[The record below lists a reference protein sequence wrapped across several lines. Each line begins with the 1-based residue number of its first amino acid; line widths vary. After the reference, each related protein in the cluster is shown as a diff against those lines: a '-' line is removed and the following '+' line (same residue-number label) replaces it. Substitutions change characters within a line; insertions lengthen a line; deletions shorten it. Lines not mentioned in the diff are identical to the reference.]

1 MENHWVQSSDWDILS
16 SDPEIQGKGE
26 DLRAIS
32 TSGSYHCKSALRDHE
47 SNMKLF
53 LYKGSYNKL
62 AALVGRYPYN
72 DEALLLLPDLW
83 NCFYHGTYGLSRSF
97 DPSEAKEHSEGSPA
111 FLRWV
116 DYTLS
121 QVTTGDLLEQVLM
134 GESSIWGMDKKTAQ
148 AIISDIYH
156 PTMQKIKRCL
166 YLQYFL
172 NLALVVLNFEEL
184 DTRSDVRVTLP
195 GICDRM
201 DDGVYSVRFNNHLWM
216 YITPHAV
223 FFHTPIYNQ
232 IIQKDL
238 FLNLCD
244 KISER
249 INVVIGSSLISQLTH
264 LRFPNDSDHPDLV
277 IHTVVEEVIKWG
289 DHLLYNLRNKAF
301 DLIGTFEAFCVS
313 AILLGDDPLIWNNSE
328 FQSNL
333 LTDISTNDPSLYNG
347 AQALIT
353 IINKLTPSNLSE
365 IHGLWRVWGHP
376 IIDLEG
382 GLRKMEA
389 TCLKQS
395 PVDIKET
402 EVGHRTFKYIFAK
415 NYYDKHHHYPLSNMS
430 SGIEFELYKDHLKK
444 RDTDLYRETSHLYS
458 DEVYIFKCLR
468 SNLVIEEHDV
478 RYKHSDW
485 GAVTFLQNFQ
495 IPQSVNLATMIKDK
509 AISQTR
515 SELISSVLLKN
526 SVFDSQNRRG
536 VIKWL
541 SEQTLR
547 LKNFLGMIDEEGIPE
562 NDRIIGLYP
571 KERELKTKARFFSLM
586 SYKMRM
592 YVTATEEILG
602 KYLLPYFPMITMSD
616 TLLNMII
623 RLYNMTTKIG
633 ARGST
638 VTYSMNIDFSK
649 WNQNMRERTNA
660 SIFAEIDRIIGF
672 RRLISR
678 THDIFR
684 NSYLYL
690 CSGEYIPQIIRGA
703 LTAMSPWSRI
713 GDESGKEGLRQK
725 GWTITTVCDIVSL
738 AFSHGVRIEL
748 IGGGDNQVLTVTI
761 SSRGTERSLSSEE
774 QRTSIRERMVKF
786 RNSLAKKMS
795 KRGLPLK
802 LEETW
807 ISHRL
812 LMYNK
817 IMYLDGVPLPS
828 RLKVISRLFS
838 NSNEGILCLG
848 GIMSTL
854 GTGYQSLSS
863 KDYDPILSWVISRWL
878 TLLNLSQYYSSNPM
892 SGARPLDRAM
902 LQSYSR
908 KAEGNNLFGP
918 CPSDGRLQ
926 KHKDQQTF
934 TVKRLLSLEELFLIC
949 IYYHKVLGGPGI
961 GPPLSYIMKGF
972 PDPLAE
978 ALTFNYIVLK
988 SSIPSRMKDKIS
1000 CITSVM
1006 KSPIKH
1012 WEHLLEDPVSVN
1024 HNAPSHGIA
1033 ALRNQAS
1040 TVMKATEIKNQA
1052 FKELI
1057 SIGDTDYLR
1066 NLSKQLCTPDSIE
1079 PRLLHDIVGS
1089 TIPGY
1094 VNTILSKVDQSTT
1107 LNKLAANAD
1116 VVSQIYNSEMNYMM
1130 FLAEKIKIKTG
1141 HTFGECPTEDAR
1153 GLRNSTWGKTIVGVT
1168 TPHPAAYLCMVD
1180 HSNISLDCDHNYI
1193 SVLVKRTHP
1202 LHHNKRGQFRP
1213 YFGSYTAEKFKS
1225 GVLTSAY
1232 GDEDILR
1239 RALKIQKLLGWRY
1252 NAGSNMYLL
1261 IQGILRCVTNA
1272 DPAKFLPTI
1281 EEITGDVEHRYHD
1294 MATKHGGIPAN
1305 LTRDLTYVSCNT
1317 STFTDHSKG
1326 AANET
1331 IHFQAAIIY
1340 CSVFAS
1346 LSSSHIARPSRLL
1359 HFHEKCRDC
1368 IKPITHVNNDGEDL
1382 HGISLAS
1389 CPSNPLMY
1397 IEEKDIPV
1405 HYHNVI
1411 AFFKEQEKITK
1422 CRERVGDNLKMAAF
1436 DICKERSSW
1445 LLLACVSL
1453 LSGAMKG
1460 SAENLSLQKMS
1471 KYEMIYLLR
1480 ISVHLNMLRQAK
1492 PSSGM
1497 TLCDI
1502 KDAVEIWGSLYKKI
1516 LSTNTILNHLKD
1528 AGSPVASP
1536 QDDIVMTISVLLEA
1550 TADIEMNLLD
1560 GAICKYQDPEYKTS
1574 RSLLIIVKIPSVKMC
1589 HICARHWYSW
1599 ANNETSPPC
1608 SIHMQAPPDLEYH
1621 MYSLDKLSR
1630 FAGLAKSPSEDT
1642 AHKRKHATL
1651 FASIKRYKMGNRTHI
1666 TRMRLS
1672 RFLYQESKA
1681 EQELSEHLICSWKK
1695 LNIMEDDDV
1704 SSFKISTAEG
1714 FAAIKEFGVDYVPQ
1728 SVGQTIN
1735 LVQTIMVVLTS
1746 AEDSP
1751 KGVKTIGV
1759 EVTGDAHQLGVLRK
1773 ACRMLRNI
1781 LSSTDI
1787 KVKMVLFISSVKN
1800 LEEVNLTVL
1809 KEIEHDLRISR
1820 MSSDGASSLV
1830 VTQYG
1835 EGSLDI
1841 DAIAGECD
1849 AMLISNTSDIS
1860 FVSQH
1865 RSCKVFVKASSDDCY
1880 CKIAEIGECVKR
1892 DNLRVSLKV
1901 CAPEESIAFPYP
1913 YAIIVESSDTP
1924 GHISYDMTL
1933 RAIDNLRPLYNINTS
1948 ASVLSNI
1955 NEETSCSVAYE
1966 LYKEYVGN
1974 PVPIMNQGIYESCR
1988 SKIASGL
1995 MLFALKS
2002 NRKSS
2007 MPWRVLKLLSIII
2020 SLDILTSDNKSE
2032 MLASYSAICGTSF
2045 SRVSYKEIILYRKG
2059 DMPAKH
2065 RSLVNWTVGSLGEDI
2080 VTTVRQL
2087 DNRITCHWSTQRAPS
2102 RKVCI

>member
-1 MENHWVQSSDWDILS
+1 MENHWVQSSEWESLS
-16 SDPEIQGKGE
+16 SDPEAQGSGE
-26 DLRAIS
+26 GQQPVS
-32 TSGSYHCKSALRDHE
+32 SSGSYHCKSALRDHE

-62 AALVGRYPYN
+62 ASIVGRYPYN

-83 NCFYHGTYGLSRSF
+83 NCFYHGTYSLSRSF
-97 DPSEAKEHSEGSPA
+97 DVSESKEHSEGSAA
-111 FLRWV
+111 FLRWT

-121 QVTTGDLLEQVLM
+121 QLTTGDTLEQVLM
-134 GESSIWGMDKKTAQ
+134 GECSIWGMSKKMAHE
-148 AIISDIYH
+148 IMSDIYY
-156 PTMQKIKRCL
+156 PAMSKLRRCI

-172 NLALVVLNFEEL
+172 NLALVILNFDGLEA
-184 DTRSDVRVTLP
+184 RSDVRVTLP
-195 GICDRM
+195 GICDM
-201 DDGVYSVRFNNHLWM
+201 IEDGVYSLRFNSYLWL
-216 YITPHAV
+216 YITPNAV
-223 FFHTPIYNQ
+223 FVHTPIYNQ
-232 IIQKDL
+232 ILQKDL

-249 INVVIGSSLISQLTH
+249 INVVIGSYSITHLTQ
-264 LRFPNDSDHPDLV
+264 LRFPEDDSHPDLSLYAIV
-277 IHTVVEEVIKWG
+277 DEIIKWG

-313 AILLGDDPLIWNNSE
+313 SILLGDDPLIWNHHE
-328 FQSNL
+328 FQDNL
-333 LTDISTNDPSLYNG
+333 LTDIETNDPSLYNG
-347 AQALIT
+347 AQALIK
-353 IINKLTPSNLSE
+353 IINKLSPSNLSE
-365 IHGLWRVWGHP
+365 IHGLWRIWGHP

-382 GLRKMEA
+382 GLKKMET

-395 PVDIKET
+395 PVDAKET
-402 EVGHRTFKYIFAK
+402 EVGHRTLKYIFSQ
-415 NYYDKHHHYPLSNMS
+415 NYLIKHHHYPLSNMS
-430 SGIEFELYKDHLKK
+430 ADIEFDLYKEHLTQQDMEVYK
-444 RDTDLYRETSHLYS
+444 ESSHRYS
-458 DEVYIFKCLR
+458 DDVYLFKCLR
-468 SNLVIEEHDV
+468 SNTPIDERDV
-478 RYKHSDW
+478 RYRHSDW
-485 GAVTFLQNFQ
+485 EQVVFLQNFQ

-515 SELISSVLLKN
+515 SELTSSVLLRN

-536 VIKWL
+536 VLKWL

-547 LKNFLGMIDEEGIPE
+547 LKNFLGLIDEEGIPE

-623 RLYNMTTKIG
+623 RLYNMTTQIG
-633 ARGST
+633 ARGSS

-660 SIFAEIDRIIGF
+660 SIFSEIDRIIGF

-690 CSGEYIPQIIRGA
+690 CSGEYIPQIIRGS
-703 LTAMSPWSRI
+703 LTAVSPWSRI

-738 AFSHGVRIEL
+738 AFSHGVKIEL

-786 RNSLAKKMS
+786 RNSLAKKMA

-817 IMYLDGVPLPS
+817 IMYLDGVPLPG
-828 RLKVISRLFS
+828 RLKVISRMFS

-863 KDYDPILSWVISRWL
+863 KDYDPILSWVMSRWL
-878 TLLNLSQYYSSNPM
+878 TLLNLAQYYSSNPM
-892 SGARPLDRAM
+892 VGAKHLDRAM
-902 LQSYSR
+902 VQAYTR
-908 KAEGNNLFGP
+908 KAEGDNLFGP
-918 CPSDGRLQ
+918 CPSDSRPRRA
-926 KHKDQQTF
+926 KDQTSF
-934 TVKRLLSLEELFLIC
+934 TAKRLLSLEELFLVC
-949 IYYHKVLGGPGI
+949 LYYHKVLGGPGI
-961 GPPLSYIMKGF
+961 GSPLSYIMKGF
-972 PDPLAE
+972 PDPLSE
-978 ALTFNYIVLK
+978 ALTFNYHVLN
-988 SSIPSRMKDKIS
+988 SNIPSKMKDKIT
-1000 CITSVM
+1000 CLTSVM
-1006 KSPIKH
+1006 KSPVKH
-1012 WEHLLEDPVSVN
+1012 WEHLLEDPVAVN

-1040 TVMKATEIKNQA
+1040 TVMKATEIKNHA

-1066 NLSKQLCTPDSIE
+1066 NLSKQLCTPDNIE
-1079 PRLLHDIVGS
+1079 PRLLHDVVGS

-1107 LNKLAANAD
+1107 LNKLASNAD

-1130 FLAEKIKIKTG
+1130 FLAEKIKVRTG
-1141 HTFGECPTEDAR
+1141 HSFGECPTEDAR
-1153 GLRNSTWGKTIVGVT
+1153 GLRNSTWGKNIVGVT
-1168 TPHPAAYLCMVD
+1168 TPHPAAYLCMAD
-1180 HSNISLDCDHNYI
+1180 HNNTSLDCDHNYI
-1193 SVLVKRTHP
+1193 STLVKRTNP
-1202 LHHNKRGQFRP
+1202 LHHHRRGQFRP

-1252 NAGSNMYLL
+1252 HEGSNMYLL

-1294 MATKHGGIPAN
+1294 MATKHGGIPSN

-1340 CSVFAS
+1340 CSVYAS
-1346 LSSSHIARPSRLL
+1346 LSTSHLPRSSKVF
-1359 HFHEKCRDC
+1359 HFHEKCRTC
-1368 IKPITHVNNDGEDL
+1368 IKPIDHVDSDGEDL

-1389 CPSNPLMY
+1389 CPNNPLMY

-1405 HYHNVI
+1405 HYHNVV
-1411 AFFKEQEKITK
+1411 AFSKEQEKLERNK
-1422 CRERVGDNLKMAAF
+1422 ERVGSDQKMVMF
-1436 DICKERSSW
+1436 DTCQERSSW
-1445 LLLACVSL
+1445 LMLAYVSL
-1453 LSGAMKG
+1453 LSKNMKG
-1460 SAENLSLQKMS
+1460 SAENLSLNKMS
-1471 KYEMIYLLR
+1471 KYEIIHLLR
-1480 ISVHLNMLRQAK
+1480 CSIYLNMLKQAR
-1492 PSSGM
+1492 PLSGM
-1497 TLCDI
+1497 TPCDMR
-1502 KDAVEIWGSLYKKI
+1502 DAIDIWESLYHKI
-1516 LSTNTILNHLKD
+1516 LSSNMIINHLKD
-1528 AGSPVASP
+1528 LGSPVASP
-1536 QDDIVMTISVLLEA
+1536 QDDLVMAISVLLES
-1550 TADIEMNLLD
+1550 TADIEMRLLA
-1560 GAICKYQDPEYKTS
+1560 GAVCKYQDPEYKVS
-1574 RSLLIIVKIPSVKMC
+1574 RALSIITQIPSVKMC

-1599 ANNETSPPC
+1599 ANHETAPSCSMHMTDPP
-1608 SIHMQAPPDLEYH
+1608 HLRYH
-1621 MYSLDKLSR
+1621 MYSLDKLTR
-1630 FAGLAKSPSEDT
+1630 FAGLAKSPVDEPCN
-1642 AHKRKHATL
+1642 KRKQTTL
-1651 FASIKRYKMGNRTHI
+1651 FASIKRYKMGNSTHI

-1681 EQELSEHLICSWKK
+1681 EKGMSDHLICSWKK
-1695 LNIMEDDDV
+1695 MNIMEDDDV
-1704 SSFKISTAEG
+1704 SSFKINTAEG
-1714 FAAIKEFGVDYVPQ
+1714 FSAFREFGVDYVPPT
-1728 SVGQTIN
+1728 VGRTVS
-1735 LVQTIMVVLTS
+1735 LVQTMMVAITS
-1746 AEDSP
+1746 
-1751 KGVKTIGV
+1751 IGDRPEGIRV
-1759 EVTGDAHQLGVLRK
+1759 IGIEVSGEISQLGILRK
-1773 ACRMLRNI
+1773 SCQMLRNV
-1781 LSSTDI
+1781 LLSTDI
-1787 KVKMVLFISSVKN
+1787 KVKLILFISSVKN
-1800 LEEVNLTVL
+1800 LEETNLTVL
-1809 KEIEHDLRISR
+1809 REIEHDLRVSNLSR
-1820 MSSDGASSLV
+1820 KGKEAMSV
-1830 VTQYG
+1830 VQYG

-1841 DAIAGECD
+1841 GEIARECD
-1849 AMLISNTSDIS
+1849 AVIIETTRDIGLLI
-1860 FVSQH
+1860 QH
-1865 RSCKVFVKASSDDCY
+1865 PSCKVFVGSTSDNCY
-1880 CKIAEIGECVKR
+1880 CKVAEIGECIKR
-1892 DNLRVSLKV
+1892 DDLKLSLRL
-1901 CAPEESIAFPYP
+1901 CAPEESITFPYP
-1913 YAIIVESSDTP
+1913 CVIIVESSQSLSY
-1924 GHISYDMTL
+1924 ISYDMTL
-1933 RAIDNLRPLYNINTS
+1933 RALDNLRPVYNARTGANI
-1948 ASVLSNI
+1948 LDDI

-1974 PVPIMNQGIYESCR
+1974 PIPIMNQNIYESCR

-2002 NRKSS
+2002 NRKAS

-2020 SLDILTSDNKSE
+2020 SLDILTSDNKPE
-2032 MLASYSAICGTSF
+2032 MLASYSNVCGTSF
-2045 SRVSYKEIILYRKG
+2045 SRVTYKEIILYRKG
-2059 DMPAKH
+2059 DMPLHH
-2065 RSLVNWTVGSLGEDI
+2065 RSLINWTVGSLGEDI
-2080 VTTVRQL
+2080 MTTVRQL
-2087 DNRITCHWSTQRAPS
+2087 DSRIVCPWSTQRSPS

>member
-1 MENHWVQSSDWDILS
+1 METHWVQSSEWEALS
-16 SDPEIQGKGE
+16 SDPEVQGTG
-26 DLRAIS
+26 DDTRPAS
-32 TSGSYHCKSALRDHE
+32 SSGSYHCKSALRDHD

-83 NCFYHGTYGLSRSF
+83 NCFYHGTYGLSRNF
-97 DPSEAKEHSEGSPA
+97 DIAESKEHSAGSPA
-111 FLRWV
+111 FLRWA
-116 DYTLS
+116 DHTLS
-121 QVTTGDLLEQVLM
+121 QVTTGDILDQVLI
-134 GESSIWGMDKKTAQ
+134 GESSIWNMSKLTAQ
-148 AIISDIYH
+148 SIISDIYH
-156 PTMQKIKRCL
+156 PTMNKLRRCL

-184 DTRSDVRVTLP
+184 ETRSDVRVTLP
-195 GICDRM
+195 GICDRV
-201 DDGVYSVRFNNHLWM
+201 DDGIYLLKFNSYLWL

-232 IIQKDL
+232 ILQKDL

-244 KISER
+244 KVSER
-249 INVVIGSSLISQLTH
+249 INVVIGSRAISQLAK
-264 LRFPNDSDHPDLV
+264 LRFHSDTDHPDLALDKIV
-277 IHTVVEEVIKWG
+277 DDIIKWG

-301 DLIGTFEAFCVS
+301 DLIGTFEALCVS
-313 AILLGDDPLIWNNSE
+313 AILLGDDPLIWNNRE
-328 FQSNL
+328 FQENL
-333 LTDISTNDPSLYNG
+333 LSDIATTDPTLYNG
-347 AQALIT
+347 AQALVEL
-353 IINKLTPSNLSE
+353 INQLTPSNLSE
-365 IHGLWRVWGHP
+365 IHGLWRIWGHP

-395 PVDIKET
+395 PVDRKET
-402 EVGHRTFKYIFAK
+402 EIGHRTFKYIFAR
-415 NYYDKHHHYPLSNMS
+415 NYYNKHHHYPLSNMS
-430 SGIEFELYKDHLKK
+430 SSAEFELYKDHLQQQ
-444 RDTDLYRETSHLYS
+444 DVDVYQETSGLYS
-458 DEVYIFKCLR
+458 EDVYLFKCLQ
-468 SNLVIEEHDV
+468 SSKKIDEYDA
-478 RYKHSDW
+478 RYRHSDW
-485 GAVTFLQNFQ
+485 ESVTFLQNFQ

-515 SELISSVLLKN
+515 SELISSVMLKN
-526 SVFDSQNRRG
+526 SVFDSTNRRG
-536 VIKWL
+536 VLKWL

-547 LKNFLGMIDEEGIPE
+547 LKNFLGVIDDEGIPE

-616 TLLNMII
+616 TLLSMII
-623 RLYNMTTKIG
+623 RLYNMTTQIG

-660 SIFAEIDRIIGF
+660 NIFSEIDRIIGF

-738 AFSHGVRIEL
+738 AFSHGVKIEL

-761 SSRGTERSLSSEE
+761 SSRGTERSMSSEE

-828 RLKVISRLFS
+828 RLKVISRMFS

-863 KDYDPILSWVISRWL
+863 KDYDPILSWVMSRWL
-878 TLLNLSQYYSSNPM
+878 TLLNLAQYYSSNPM
-892 SGARPLDRAM
+892 SGARHLDRAM
-902 LQSYSR
+902 LQAYSR
-908 KAEGNNLFGP
+908 KAEGENLFGP
-918 CPSDGRLQ
+918 CPSDSRPTKIKEQ
-926 KHKDQQTF
+926 PSF
-934 TVKRLLSLEELFLIC
+934 TAKRLLSLEELFLVC
-949 IYYHKVLGGPGI
+949 LYYHKVLGGPGI
-961 GPPLSYIMKGF
+961 GSPLSYIMKGF
-972 PDPLAE
+972 PDPLSE
-978 ALTFNYIVLK
+978 ALTFNYHMLK
-988 SSIPSRMKDKIS
+988 SSIPSRMKDRIA
-1000 CITSVM
+1000 CLTSVM
-1006 KSPIKH
+1006 KSPVKH
-1012 WEHLLEDPVSVN
+1012 WEHLLEDPVAVN

-1033 ALRNQAS
+1033 ALRSRAS

-1066 NLSKQLCTPDSIE
+1066 DLSKQLCEPDSIE
-1079 PRLLHDIVGS
+1079 PRLLHDVVGS

-1107 LNKLAANAD
+1107 LNKLATNAD
-1116 VVSQIYNSEMNYMM
+1116 VVGHIYNSEMNYMM
-1130 FLAEKIKIKTG
+1130 FLAEKIKIKSG
-1141 HTFGECPTEDAR
+1141 HSFGDCPTEDAR
-1153 GLRNSTWGKTIVGVT
+1153 GLRNSTWGKKIVGVT
-1168 TPHPAAYLCMVD
+1168 TPHPAAYLCMSD
-1180 HSNISLDCDHNYI
+1180 HNNTSLECDHNYI

-1202 LHHNKRGQFRP
+1202 LYHNKRGQFRP

-1252 NAGSNMYLL
+1252 REGSNMYLL

-1272 DPAKFLPTI
+1272 DPAKFLPTV

-1294 MATKHGGIPAN
+1294 MATKHGGIPSN
-1305 LTRDLTYVSCNT
+1305 LTRDLTYISCNT
-1317 STFTDHSKG
+1317 STFSEHSKG

-1331 IHFQAAIIY
+1331 LHFQAAIIY

-1346 LSSSHIARPSRLL
+1346 LTTSHLSRPSRIF

-1368 IKPITHVNNDGEDL
+1368 IKPIEHVDNDGEDL
-1382 HGISLAS
+1382 RGISLAS

-1397 IEEKDIPV
+1397 IEETDIPV
-1405 HYHNVI
+1405 HYHNVV
-1411 AFFKEQEKITK
+1411 AFSNEQEKLLK
-1422 CRERVGDNLKMAAF
+1422 CKRRLEDDQNMVTF

-1445 LLLACVSL
+1445 LLLAYVSL
-1453 LSGAMKG
+1453 LAGNMKG
-1460 SAENLSLQKMS
+1460 SAENLTLQRMS
-1471 KYEMIYLLR
+1471 KHELIFLVR
-1480 ISVHLNMLRQAK
+1480 CSVNLSMLRQSRPLA
-1492 PSSGM
+1492 GM

-1502 KDAVEIWGSLYKKI
+1502 RDAVDLWEDLYKKI
-1516 LSTNTILNHLKD
+1516 LSANIIINHLKD
-1528 AGSPVASP
+1528 VGSPVTSS
-1536 QDDIVMTISVLLEA
+1536 QDDVVMAVSVLLEN
-1550 TADIEMNLLD
+1550 TSDVEMNLLE
-1560 GAICKYQDPEYKTS
+1560 GAVCKYQDPEYKSS
-1574 RSLLIIVKIPSVKMC
+1574 RAISVITRIPTVKMC
-1589 HICARHWYSW
+1589 HICSRHWYSW
-1599 ANNETSPPC
+1599 SQNETSPTC
-1608 SIHMQAPPDLEYH
+1608 SIHMQEPPHLEYH

-1630 FAGLAKSPSEDT
+1630 FAGLAKSPADDVQC
-1642 AHKRKHATL
+1642 KRKHTTL
-1651 FASIKRYKMGNRTHI
+1651 FASIKRYKVGNSTHI

-1672 RFLYQESKA
+1672 RFLYQESRA
-1681 EQELSEHLICSWKK
+1681 EKDLSAHLTCNWKK
-1695 LNIMEDDDV
+1695 MNIMEEDDV
-1704 SSFKISTAEG
+1704 SSFRIRAHEG
-1714 FAAIKEFGVDYVPQ
+1714 FSAFREFGVDYVPAAVGKTIS
-1728 SVGQTIN
+1728 SVQ
-1735 LVQTIMVVLTS
+1735 VMMVAATS
-1746 AEDSP
+1746 IGDGPA
-1751 KGVKTIGV
+1751 KIKTIGI
-1759 EVTGDAHQLGVLRK
+1759 EVTGDVSQLGVLRK
-1773 ACRMLRNI
+1773 ALQMFRNV
-1781 LSSTDI
+1781 LMTTDL
-1787 KVKMVLFISSVKN
+1787 KVKIVLFISSVKN

-1809 KEIEHDLRISR
+1809 KEIEYDLRV
-1820 MSSDGASSLV
+1820 SSLSAKGRDALF

-1835 EGSLDI
+1835 EGSLDVT
-1841 DAIAGECD
+1841 AITRECD
-1849 AMLISNTSDIS
+1849 AVIVTGTSDIGLLT
-1860 FVSQH
+1860 QH
-1865 RSCKVFVKASSDDCY
+1865 KSCKVFVESTSDNCY
-1880 CKIAEIGECVKR
+1880 CKIAEIGDCMRR
-1892 DNLRVSLKV
+1892 DQLQLSLKI

-1913 YAIIVESSDTP
+1913 CTILVAASDSSSS
-1924 GHISYDMTL
+1924 ISYDMTL
-1933 RAIDNLRPLYNINTS
+1933 RALDTLRPMYSAETS
-1948 ASVLSNI
+1948 TSLLNNI
-1955 NEETSCSVAYE
+1955 NEETSRSVAHE
-1966 LYKEYVGN
+1966 LYKEYIGN
-1974 PVPIMNQGIYESCR
+1974 PIPIMNQGIYESCR
-1988 SKIASGL
+1988 SKLASGL

-2002 NRKSS
+2002 NRKTS
-2007 MPWRVLKLLSIII
+2007 MSWRVLKLLSLII
-2020 SLDILTSDNKSE
+2020 SLDILTSDNKPE
-2032 MLASYSAICGTSF
+2032 MLASYSNVCGTSF
-2045 SRVSYKEIILYRKG
+2045 SRMTYKEIILYRKG
-2059 DMPAKH
+2059 DVPAH
-2065 RSLVNWTVGSLGEDI
+2065 QRSLINWTVGSLGEDI

-2087 DNRITCHWSTQRAPS
+2087 DGRIVCPWSTQRSPS